1 MRFSDTHPLRSFRE
15 PNVRLFFAGL
25 IASGVGIWAQTTAVV
40 LLVEQ
45 LGGEGL
51 ELGIAVACQFLPLLL
66 MGMYAGAV
74 ADRSNRRRLTIVVQV
89 LMTVESAALGVID
102 LAGLESIPLLYLL
115 MLGSGVL
122 FAFGN
127 PARRTLSTE
136 LVPEQHLANVVSLGT
151 SVITGGR
158 IIGPALAAAAAPF
171 FGTGPVFLAAGACQ
185 LVFLYTVVKMDTAR
199 FYPIRPGESSATPV
213 RDSLRAVWGNPA
225 LRIVLLLFAVVSIF
239 ALNHLVG
246 FPLLVSGRFM
256 EDEAVFGWLL
266 SALSLGNVL
275 GALLIARLTYVSDSW
290 VFGSAAVTSVALG
303 ALALSPNTAAALVFS
318 VPLGMA
324 IAALVTSSTVVFQQ
338 RTDPRLRS
346 RMLAL
351 STVLFLGSRPLGGPI
366 TGLVGDAAGAVWA
379 NLYGAV
385 ISAVAVTAAGAAFLA
400 SAPRRRALSGR
411 G

>member
-25 IASGVGIWAQTTAVV
+25 IISGVGIWAQTTAVV
-40 LLVEQ
+40 LLVHG

-51 ELGIAVACQFLPLLL
+51 ELGIVAACAFLPLLV

-74 ADRSNRRRLTIVVQV
+74 ADRTDRRRLTIVVQV
-89 LMTVESAALGVID
+89 LMCVESAVLGLVD
-102 LAGLESIPLLYLL
+102 LAGLETIPLLYLL
-115 MLGSGVL
+115 TLVSGVL

-136 LVPEQHLANVVSLGT
+136 LVPERHLANVVSLGT

-158 IIGPALAAAAAPF
+158 IIGPALAAAAAPL
-171 FGTGPVFLAAGACQ
+171 FGTGWVFLGASACQ
-185 LVFLYTVVKMDTAR
+185 LVFLFTVVKMDADR
-199 FYPIRPGESSATPV
+199 FYPIPSGRSSAAPV
-213 RDSLRAVWGNPA
+213 RDSLRAVWADPK
-225 LRIVLLLFAVVSIF
+225 LRIVLCLFAVVSIV

-246 FPLLVSGRFM
+246 FPLLVAHRFM
-256 EDEAVFGWLL
+256 EDDALFGWML

-275 GALLIARLTYVSDSW
+275 GALLIARLTFVSDSW
-290 VFGSAAVTSVALG
+290 VFGSAAASAVALG
-303 ALALSPNTAAALVFS
+303 AVALSPGAAAALVFS

-324 IAALVTSSTVVFQQ
+324 IAVLVTSSTVLLQQ

-351 STVLFLGSRPLGGPI
+351 STVVFLGSRPLGGPL
-366 TGLVGDAAGAVWA
+366 TGVIGDAAGAVWA

-385 ISAVAVTAAGAAFLA
+385 ASAVAVLAAAVFYRAAA
-400 SAPRRRALSGR
+400 ARRRGVPA
-411 G
+411 